1 MNVFKANPAIVELL
15 SSRGALLATEKITHS
30 YPHCWRCHNPV
41 IFRATPQ
48 WFISMEHAN
57 LRQKALEAIK
67 GVKWLPE
74 WGEER
79 MSNIIATR
87 PDWCVSRQR
96 VWGVP
101 IIVFYCESCNEPV
114 LEKRFLD
121 HVVSIF
127 EKEGSDA
134 WFQRSVEELL
144 PSDARCPR
152 CQGKSF
158 RKESDILDV
167 WFDSG
172 SSAEAVLGK
181 RDDLPW
187 PADVYIEGGD
197 QYRGWFHSSLLLG
210 VGVHGGAPYRQV
222 LTHGWTLDAQGK
234 AMSKSL
240 GNVIEPQG
248 IIKDSG
254 AEILRLW
261 VASIEFKDDVR
272 ISKEMLVR
280 LSEAYRKFRNTARF
294 MLGNLYDFTPAENSV
309 SATELSE
316 FDQWA
321 LRQTSRLLE
330 RV

>member
-1 MNVFKANPAIVELL
+1 MNGRGQFEEGTEFFAGMNVFKANPAIVELL

-48 WFISMEHAN
+48 WFISMEHAD

-79 MSNIIATR
+79 ISNMIATR

-114 LEKRFLD
+114 LEKPFLD

-134 WFQRSVEELL
+134 WFQRTVEELL

-152 CQGKSF
+152 CQAKSF

-197 QYRGWFHSSLLLG
+197 QYRGWFHSSLVAWCWRSRRGTLSPG
-210 VGVHGGAPYRQV
+210 VDARMDTRRPGQSHVQVARQC
-222 LTHGWTLDAQGK
+222 H
-234 AMSKSL
+234 
-240 GNVIEPQG
+240 
-248 IIKDSG
+248 
-254 AEILRLW
+254 
-261 VASIEFKDDVR
+261 
-272 ISKEMLVR
+272 
-280 LSEAYRKFRNTARF
+280 
-294 MLGNLYDFTPAENSV
+294 
-309 SATELSE
+309 
-316 FDQWA
+316 
-321 LRQTSRLLE
+321 
-330 RV
+330 